1 MNPTPLSFLGSL
13 GGKRMLICGIGIEA
27 VAFTL
32 AGADVYGFDGSV
44 SQVEAVKDLA
54 RGLALRDRIHLQT
67 GAMNQLA
74 YPDRFFD
81 LAFGK
86 TVAENADLESGV
98 RELVRVLKP
107 GARAAF
113 VLRDD
118 GLLQETIRRAFGSAV
133 LGECWIG
140 VVKSWDEDRES
151 HWSDSNRRP
160 LDYESRALPL
170 SYSGGTSDAL
180 ARIRTATPFGTTP
193 SR

>member
-1 MNPTPLSFLGSL
+1 MYPTPLSFLGPL
-13 GGKRMLICGIGIEA
+13 GGKRILICGIGVES

-32 AGADVYGFDGSV
+32 AGADVYGFGGSV

-67 GAMNQLA
+67 GTMNELA

-86 TVAENADLESGV
+86 TLPEDADLESGV
-98 RELVRVLKP
+98 RELGRVLKP

-113 VLRDD
+113 VLRTD
-118 GLLQETIRRAFGSAV
+118 GSLQETVRRAFGSAV

-140 VVKSWDEDRES
+140 VEKSWEES
-151 HWSDSNRRP
+151 VR
-160 LDYESRALPL
+160 
-170 SYSGGTSDAL
+170 
-180 ARIRTATPFGTTP
+180 F
-193 SR
+193 